1 MEGII
6 STHPS
11 IFFSISN
18 DKQMKIIDFFNSPLF
33 KRFNKRPTMD
43 DFLALS
49 RRFSRF
55 GLTQDDVK
63 DAIQS
68 ACDFFRIPF
77 PRMVQ
82 DLTNHPNGQTMFVN
96 WDRGSYYDDVL
107 CYNMQQLIDMKVDSK
122 EAFSLVMTHE
132 CAHRV
137 LQNTHFCGLNNGA
150 WEQELCCDYFMGVR
164 SGLWNMDVSK
174 ITMGLIKTSGSTTHP
189 EGTLRALFIRYGK
202 YHVIEMQQQ
211 GIPLT
216 IQNLITEF
224 EKYRLQILPDIQ
236 KEQSKYFN
244 V

>member
-1 MEGII
+1 MNNEE
-6 STHPS
+6 
-11 IFFSISN
+11 FL
-18 DKQMKIIDFFNSPLF
+18 NSPFNTLF
-33 KRFNKRPTMD
+33 NNCPTKD
-43 DFLALS
+43 EFLALS
-49 RRFSRF
+49 KRFCRF
-55 GLTQDDVK
+55 GLSQDDVR
-63 DAIQS
+63 DAIKS
-68 ACDFFRIPF
+68 ACDFFSIPQPRII
-77 PRMVQ
+77 Q
-82 DLTNHPNGQTMFVN
+82 DLTNQPGGQTMFVN

-107 CYNMQQLIDMKVDSK
+107 CFNMQQLIDMKVDSK

-137 LQNTHFCGLNNGA
+137 LQNTHFYGPNNGA

-174 ITMGLIKTSGSTTHP
+174 VALGLTMTSGSPTHP

-224 EKYRLQILPDIQ
+224 DKYRLQILPDIQ
-236 KEQSKYFN
+236 KEQRKHFRF
-244 V
+244 